1 MNSELTQ
8 QNDESPQIL
17 PLIGAVLREAMGV
30 VIVAVTL
37 FVPAGR
43 LDWTMG
49 WALVGLYALWVAA
62 TALVLIPNNPE
73 LYLERA
79 TRRVAGKT
87 WDTVILSFIGLT
99 TIVKHVVAGLDVRF
113 GWTVPLPLALQLI
126 AMGVAALGYA
136 LMTWALAV
144 NAFFSKVVRIQE
156 DRGQRVVSRGPYGF
170 VRHPGYVGTVA
181 FELAT
186 PIMLGSLWA
195 LIPGLLGASLTVVR
209 TYLEDRTLREELDG
223 YEEYIRRVPH
233 RLLPGVW

>member
-1 MNSELTQ
+1 MGRDLTQ
-8 QNDESPQIL
+8 QNDESRQTL
-17 PLIGAVLREAMGV
+17 RLIGAVLREAMGV
-30 VIVAVTL
+30 VIVALTL
-37 FVPAGR
+37 FLPAGR
-43 LDWTMG
+43 LDWAMG

-79 TRRVAGKT
+79 TRREGGKT
-87 WDTVILSFIGLT
+87 WDTVILSIIGLT
-99 TIVKHVVAGLDVRF
+99 TMAKHVVAGLDVRF
-113 GWTVPLPLALQLI
+113 GWTVPLPLALQLA

-156 DRGQRVVSRGPYGF
+156 DRGQRVVTRGPYRL
-170 VRHPGYVGTVA
+170 VRHPGYVGTIA

-195 LIPGLLGASLTVVR
+195 LIPGVLGASLTVVR
-209 TYLEDRTLREELDG
+209 TVLEDRTLQQELDG
-223 YEEYIRRVPH
+223 YQEYARHVPH

>member
-1 MNSELTQ
+1 MGRDLTQ
-8 QNDESPQIL
+8 QNDESRQTL
-17 PLIGAVLREAMGV
+17 RLIGAVLREAMGV
-30 VIVAVTL
+30 VIVALTL
-37 FVPAGR
+37 FLPAGR
-43 LDWTMG
+43 LDWAMG

-79 TRRVAGKT
+79 TRREGGKT
-87 WDTVILSFIGLT
+87 WDTVILSIIGLT
-99 TIVKHVVAGLDVRF
+99 TMAKHVVAGLDVRF
-113 GWTVPLPLALQLI
+113 GWTVPLPLALQLA

-156 DRGQRVVSRGPYGF
+156 DRGQRVVTRGPYRL
-170 VRHPGYVGTVA
+170 VRHPGYVGTIA

-195 LIPGLLGASLTVVR
+195 LIPGVLGASLTVVR
-209 TYLEDRTLREELDG
+209 TVLEDRTLQRELDG
-223 YEEYIRRVPH
+223 YQEYARHVPH

>member
-1 MNSELTQ
+1 MNRDSTQ
-8 QNDESPQIL
+8 QNDGTRWTLRLTWS
-17 PLIGAVLREAMGV
+17 GVREAMGV

-43 LDWTMG
+43 LDWAMG
-49 WALVGLYALWVAA
+49 WALVGIYALWVAA

-87 WDTVILSFIGLT
+87 WDTAILSFIGLT
-99 TIVKHVVAGLDVRF
+99 TMTKHVVAGLDLRF
-113 GWTVPLPLALQLI
+113 GWTVPFPLALQLAAI
-126 AMGVAALGYA
+126 GVAALGYA

-156 DRGQRVVSRGPYGF
+156 DRGHRVVTRGPYQF
-170 VRHPGYVGTVA
+170 VRHPGYVGTIV

-186 PIMLGSLWA
+186 PLMLGSLWA
-195 LIPGLLGASLTVVR
+195 LIPGVLGASLTVVR
-209 TYLEDRTLREELDG
+209 TILEDRTLRHELEG
-223 YEEYIRRVPH
+223 YEEYARHVPH

>member
-1 MNSELTQ
+1 MGRDLTQ
-8 QNDESPQIL
+8 QNDESRQTL
-17 PLIGAVLREAMGV
+17 RLIGAVLREAMGV
-30 VIVAVTL
+30 VIVALTL
-37 FVPAGR
+37 FLPAGR
-43 LDWTMG
+43 LDWAMG

-79 TRRVAGKT
+79 TRREGGKT
-87 WDTVILSFIGLT
+87 WDTVILSIIGLT
-99 TIVKHVVAGLDVRF
+99 TIAKHVVAGLDVRF
-113 GWTVPLPLALQLI
+113 GWTVPLPLALQLA

-144 NAFFSKVVRIQE
+144 NAFFSKVVSIQE
-156 DRGQRVVSRGPYGF
+156 DRGQRVVTRGPYRL
-170 VRHPGYVGTVA
+170 VRHPGYVGTIA

-195 LIPGLLGASLTVVR
+195 LIPGVLGASLTVVR
-209 TYLEDRTLREELDG
+209 TVLEDRTLQRELDG
-223 YEEYIRRVPH
+223 YQEYARHVPH

>member
-1 MNSELTQ
+1 MGRDLTQ
-8 QNDESPQIL
+8 QNDESRQTL
-17 PLIGAVLREAMGV
+17 RLIGAVLREAMGV
-30 VIVAVTL
+30 VIVALTL
-37 FVPAGR
+37 FLPAGR
-43 LDWTMG
+43 LDWAMG

-79 TRRVAGKT
+79 TRREGGKT
-87 WDTVILSFIGLT
+87 WDTVILSIIGLT
-99 TIVKHVVAGLDVRF
+99 TIAKHVVAGLDVRF
-113 GWTVPLPLALQLI
+113 GWTVPLPLALQLA

-156 DRGQRVVSRGPYGF
+156 DRGQRVVTRGPYRL
-170 VRHPGYVGTVA
+170 VRHPGYVGTIA

-195 LIPGLLGASLTVVR
+195 LIPGVLGASLTVVR
-209 TYLEDRTLREELDG
+209 TVLEDRTLQQELDG
-223 YEEYIRRVPH
+223 YQEYARHVPH

>member
-1 MNSELTQ
+1 MGRDLTQ
-8 QNDESPQIL
+8 QNDESRQTL
-17 PLIGAVLREAMGV
+17 RLIGAVLREAMGV
-30 VIVAVTL
+30 VIVTLTL
-37 FVPAGR
+37 FLPAGR
-43 LDWTMG
+43 LDWAMG

-79 TRRVAGKT
+79 TRREGGKT
-87 WDTVILSFIGLT
+87 WDTVILSIIGLT
-99 TIVKHVVAGLDVRF
+99 TIAKHVVAGLDVRF
-113 GWTVPLPLALQLI
+113 GWTVPLPLALQLA

-144 NAFFSKVVRIQE
+144 NAFFSKVVSIQE
-156 DRGQRVVSRGPYGF
+156 DRGQRVVTRGPYRL
-170 VRHPGYVGTVA
+170 VRHPGYVGTIA

-195 LIPGLLGASLTVVR
+195 LIPGVLGASLTVVR
-209 TYLEDRTLREELDG
+209 TVLEDRTLQRELDG
-223 YEEYIRRVPH
+223 YQEYARHVPH

>member
-1 MNSELTQ
+1 MGRDLTQ
-8 QNDESPQIL
+8 QNDESRQTL
-17 PLIGAVLREAMGV
+17 RLIGAVLREAMGV
-30 VIVAVTL
+30 VIVALTL
-37 FVPAGR
+37 FLPAGR
-43 LDWTMG
+43 LDWAMG

-79 TRRVAGKT
+79 TRREGGKT
-87 WDTVILSFIGLT
+87 WDTVILSIIGLT
-99 TIVKHVVAGLDVRF
+99 TMAKHVVAGLDVRF
-113 GWTVPLPLALQLI
+113 GWTVPLPLALQLA

-156 DRGQRVVSRGPYGF
+156 DRGQRVVTRGPYRL
-170 VRHPGYVGTVA
+170 VRHPGYVGTIA

-195 LIPGLLGASLTVVR
+195 LIPGVLAASLTVVR
-209 TYLEDRTLREELDG
+209 TVLEDRTLRQELDG
-223 YEEYIRRVPH
+223 YQEYARHVPH